1 MSWDGYVA
9 VRGNRYSVPDT
20 LVGQIVVVWIGLDG
34 RLRVYAGERLVAQHQ
49 LRPRSQGWVSVPD
62 HHARLWREALQVE
75 QRPLEVYEEVS
86 AWKS

>member
-1 MSWDGYVA
+1 VSWDGYVE

-34 RLRVYAGERLVAQHQ
+34 RLRVYAGEQLAAQHQ
-49 LRPRSQGWVSVPD
+49 LRPRSQGWVSAPD
-62 HHARLWREALQVE
+62 HHARLWRDALHVE
-75 QRPLEVYEEVS
+75 QRSLEVYEEVS